1 MSLPRPT
8 TELRVLIADDEP
20 PARRGIRQLLE
31 HEPHVIVVGEAR
43 DGRETLQAIRLL
55 RPNVLFLDVQMP
67 DMDGL
72 AVVRAQGADR
82 MPHTVFVTAYD
93 SFAIRAFD
101 ARAVDYLVKP
111 VNEVRF
117 AESVGRLRHRVA
129 ADQAVQRSRA
139 PARAAPLVV
148 NTRAG
153 DLVLDQTEI
162 EWIEADD
169 YYSAIHAGGRRHLLR
184 EALASLEIR
193 LDAAQFIRAHRSA
206 IVNVSFV
213 RELRGASG
221 GQTALLLRD
230 GTRIPVSRRRREA
243 VIQRIRALG
252 M

>member
-1 MSLPRPT
+1 M

-31 HEPHVIVVGEAR
+31 REQHAIVVGEAR

-55 RPNVLFLDVQMP
+55 RPNALFLDVQMP

-93 SFAIRAFD
+93 SFAVRAFD

-111 VNEVRF
+111 VNEARF
-117 AESVGRLRHRVA
+117 SESVGRLRNRVA
-129 ADQAVQRSRA
+129 ADEAVQRSR
-139 PARAAPLVV
+139 PPDRAAPLIV
-148 NTRAG
+148 
-153 DLVLDQTEI
+153 
-162 EWIEADD
+162 WIEADD
-169 YYSAIHAGGRRHLLR
+169 YYSAIHSSGRRHLLR
-184 EALASLEIR
+184 EPLASLEIR
-193 LDAAQFIRAHRSA
+193 LDAARFIRAHRSA

-221 GQTALLLRD
+221 GETALLLRD

-243 VIQRIRALG
+243 VIQRIRAMG

>member
-1 MSLPRPT
+1 M
-8 TELRVLIADDEP
+8 TELRILIADDEP

-31 HEPHVIVVGEAR
+31 REPDAIVVGEAR

-55 RPNVLFLDVQMP
+55 RPNALFLDVQMP

-72 AVVRAQGADR
+72 GVVRAQGANR

-93 SFAIRAFD
+93 SFAVRAFD

-111 VNEVRF
+111 VNEARF
-117 AESVGRLRHRVA
+117 AESVARLRNRVA
-129 ADQAVQRSRA
+129 ADEAVQRLRG
-139 PARAAPLVV
+139 PDGAAPLIV

-153 DLVLDQTEI
+153 DLLLDQTEI

-184 EALASLEIR
+184 EALVSLELR
-193 LDAAQFIRAHRSA
+193 LDVARFVRAHRSA
-206 IVNVSFV
+206 IVNLGFV

-221 GQTALLLRD
+221 AETVLVLKN
-230 GTRIPVSRRRREA
+230 GTRIPVSRRRRDA
-243 VIQRIRALG
+243 VIQRVRSMGL
-252 M
+252 

>member
-1 MSLPRPT
+1 M

-31 HEPHVIVVGEAR
+31 REPHAIVVGEAR

-55 RPNVLFLDVQMP
+55 RPNALFLDVQMP

-72 AVVRAQGADR
+72 SVVRAQGADR
-82 MPHTVFVTAYD
+82 MPHIVFVTAYD
-93 SFAIRAFD
+93 SFAVRAFD

-111 VNEVRF
+111 VNEARF

-129 ADQAVQRSRA
+129 ADEAVQQSRA
-139 PARAAPLVV
+139 SDRAAPLIV

-153 DLVLDQTEI
+153 DLLLDQAEI

-184 EALASLEIR
+184 EPLASLEVR
-193 LDAAQFIRAHRSA
+193 LDAARFIRAHRSA
-206 IVNVSFV
+206 IVNLSFV

-221 GQTALLLRD
+221 GETALLLRD

-243 VIQRIRALG
+243 VIQRIRSLA